1 MASVFAGSVNAVS
14 LSELCTVSNVQAAVK
29 SLDILGIDLSASSI
43 TAGIANSSSS
53 GGGMAMNKRQEM
65 SQGDSESYVYC
76 GQISNNPQPFERNVS
91 MTYAHTGRDD
101 EVALLYAFPAPSD
114 FTNRFYVAGGGG
126 YSLSSSATGGL
137 EYGAAGG
144 ATGAGYGSLE
154 GTSYDDVILYGNGSI
169 NWDATYMFG
178 YQALG
183 EMTIVGKP
191 LTKAFYGMANGTK
204 LYTYYEGCSDG
215 GREGMSQ
222 VQRWGEEYDGVI
234 AGAPAFRFGQQQVN
248 HVFSAAV
255 EHTMDYYPEPCALE
269 KIVNATIDAC
279 DPLDGRTDGVISR
292 TDLCKLNFDLSSII
306 GTPYYCAAETSSS
319 LGFGFS
325 GGLRKRQGAEGSQT
339 SSTPEQN
346 GTVSAQDVEVA
357 QKIYQGLHNS
367 RGERAYLSWQIGS
380 ELSDAS
386 PSYDNTTGKYVLNIP
401 STGGEY
407 VTKFV
412 QLHDIDNLADLD
424 GVTYDTLVQ
433 WMQIG
438 MVRYLDSLQTTLPD
452 LTAFKE
458 AGGKL
463 LHYHGE
469 SDPSVPAASSVY
481 YWQSVK
487 EIMYPSSFS
496 SSAAA
501 FSHAANASA
510 GSGES
515 LNEALEDWYQ
525 FYLIPGAAHCN
536 TNSLQPGPY
545 PEDNMQTMINWVE
558 SGVRPSRL
566 NATVSS
572 GEYEGEVQR
581 LCMWPQRPLWRG
593 NSSDFDC
600 VEDEASIASWTY
612 KFDAFKL
619 PVY

>member
-1 MASVFAGSVNAVS
+1 MPRLGRVAMASAFAGSVNAVS

-29 SLDILGIDLSASSI
+29 SLDILGIDLDASSV
-43 TAGIANSSSS
+43 TAAIANSSSS
-53 GGGMAMNKRQEM
+53 SGGMAMQKRQEM
-65 SQGDSESYVYC
+65 SQGDSESYTYC
-76 GQISNNPQPFERNVS
+76 NVS
-91 MTYAHTGRDD
+91 MTYSHTGRDD

-144 ATGAGYGSLE
+144 ATGAGYGSLD
-154 GTSYDDVILYGNGSI
+154 GTSFDDAILYGNGSI

-191 LTKAFYGMANGTK
+191 LTQAFYGMANGTK

-234 AGAPAFRFGQQQVN
+234 AGAPAFRFAQQQVN
-248 HVFSAAV
+248 HVFSSAV

-292 TDLCKLNFDLSSII
+292 TDLCQLNFDVSSII
-306 GTPYYCAAETSSS
+306 GTPYYCAAETSTS
-319 LGFGFS
+319 LGFGF
-325 GGLRKRQGAEGSQT
+325 GRRLRKRQGAEGSQT

-357 QKIYQGLHNS
+357 EKIYQGLHNS

-386 PSYDNTTGKYVLNIP
+386 PSYDNTTGRYVLNIP

-412 QLHDIDNLADLD
+412 QLRDVDNLSDLD
-424 GVTYDTLVQ
+424 GVTYDTLVE
-433 WMQIG
+433 WMQTG

-469 SDPSVPAASSVY
+469 SDPSVPAASSVH

-487 EIMYPSSFS
+487 EIMYPSSSF
-496 SSAAA
+496 SAAA
-501 FSHAANASA
+501 FSAVSNSSA
-510 GSGES
+510 ESGEIMDD
-515 LNEALEDWYQ
+515 ALEDWYQ

-545 PEDNMQTMINWVE
+545 PEDNMQTMIDWVE

-572 GEYEGEVQR
+572 GDFEGEVQR
-581 LCMWPQRPLWRG
+581 LCMWPQRPLWHG
-593 NSSDFDC
+593 NSSEFDC
-600 VEDEASIASWTY
+600 VDDEASIASWTY